1 MQTMYGNRTGG
12 KILSVKIFFL
22 EKRIN
27 FRNFPS
33 NYWYCKLEKEG
44 EFMGKAEDRVLEIYH
59 LYSDQVYRYIFL
71 LVGDVQHAED
81 LTQETFIRA
90 LKSID
95 RFLGNASD
103 KTWLFAIARNI
114 TIDFHR
120 KRKVLVLLSDWIKDR
135 VPSKDSLPE
144 DIVNLGEETEQVYT
158 ALKKLKRPYQD
169 VIILRKLK
177 EFSIIE
183 TAQVL
188 NWSEGK
194 VKSTQLRAL
203 EALKKELLKE
213 GYVYEAK

>member
-1 MQTMYGNRTGG
+1 
-12 KILSVKIFFL
+12 
-22 EKRIN
+22 
-27 FRNFPS
+27 
-33 NYWYCKLEKEG
+33 
-44 EFMGKAEDRVLEIYH
+44 MGKAEDRVLEIYH

-95 RFLGNASD
+95 SFLGHASD

-135 VPSKDSLPE
+135 VPSEDSLPE

-203 EALKKELLKE
+203 EALKKELLKG